1 MKTRPATEYALLG
14 AMMSGPMHGYEILR
28 FLDSTLGSTWRVST
42 SQLYTVLKRL
52 EGRGFLE
59 SSMEPQETR
68 PSKRVFTLTT
78 KGRQAFLE
86 WIHSPMGHVR
96 DLRIEFLAKLFFI
109 QRLSLK
115 GADQLIEAQIGILKK
130 TYKIVEKKR
139 EKERGPFERLV
150 LEFKAATLEAWM
162 KWLDQKAAPFVRKI
176 DTSHNSV

>member
-86 WIHSPMGHVR
+86 WIYTPMDHVR

-109 QRLSLK
+109 QSLSLK
-115 GADQLIEAQIGILKK
+115 GAGQLIEAQIGLLER
-130 TYKIVEKKR
+130 TYKIVEKKK
-139 EKERGPFERLV
+139 EKEQGPFERLV
-150 LEFKAATLEAWM
+150 LEFKAATLEAWLR
-162 KWLDQKAAPFVRKI
+162 WLDQKAAPFVTKI
-176 DTSHNSV
+176 DTNHRRL